1 MADRRRPET
10 RITLETP
17 SGRRVAELFPAE
29 LFAGRP
35 GATPG
40 RYRVR
45 IDRAWHAPGG
55 EKYVFV
61 TLQEAF
67 AVLAGLAGVA
77 TAEPAPDLPVGSYV
91 RAPSRVIA
99 GAKLY
104 TLTHT
109 IRPPFQGADGRW
121 RVFCALFREAVLVEE
136 LRWVEKR

>member
-1 MADRRRPET
+1 MADRRRPEA

-17 SGRRVAELFPAE
+17 AGRRVAELFPAE

-45 IDRAWHAPGG
+45 IDRAWYAPG

-77 TAEPAPDLPVGSYV
+77 PSEPAPKIPVGSWV
-91 RAPSRVIA
+91 RVPSRVIA

-104 TLTHT
+104 TRTHT
-109 IRPPFQGADGRW
+109 IRPPFQGVDGRW
-121 RVFCALFREAVLVEE
+121 RVFCALFNAPVLVDDIA
-136 LRWVEKR
+136 